1 MKLTKRFSKLC
12 TPAMLYF
19 VLSMIAF
26 LMMAFQNMSGDH
38 HKYCLGTY
46 SCQVDNMPGIFIFK
60 LIYILFF
67 TFVLDLICKAGYSG
81 ISWFLV
87 LLPFILLF
95 VLLGIMIIT
104 RRSIVDEMTYQ
115 QVLVA

>member
-1 MKLTKRFSKLC
+1 MKLAKRFSKLC

-19 VLSMIAF
+19 VLSMITF
-26 LMMAFQNMSGDH
+26 LMMAYQNMSGDH
-38 HKYCLGTY
+38 HKYCLGSY
-46 SCQVDNMPGIFIFK
+46 SCQVDNMPGIFVFK

-67 TFVLDLICKAGYSG
+67 TFILDLICKAGYSS

-95 VLLGIMIIT
+95 VLLGLMIIT
-104 RRSIVDEMTYQ
+104 RRSIVDEMTSQ
-115 QVLVA
+115 QVLIA